1 MNSLKSISGLT
12 AATLVVAIISILYQF
27 ILSGILLPSE
37 FAIFSLGLSVVLIS
51 GYPAIGMSNEFT
63 RRVKLGEEYRSG
75 RLNKSGF
82 LGIILLIS
90 FFSAALSFFLF
101 SSWLTSAIVSSV
113 VCIGLF
119 SNTTNGWWIGKMKFA
134 EFGIF
139 SVFSSLLRLFIGVG
153 IILIYPHGEYAII
166 SYGIGFMALPMIA
179 LLWNRD
185 EFLNDVSMI
194 FQDFERLLSS
204 AFAYIVLGFLMN
216 QDILIS
222 SILLPQILF
231 EKYVYIS
238 LLTKS
243 VLIVHGPIVAVMIPR
258 LVESWNLDGGLEQI
272 SIQGTFRRY
281 YVILAIL
288 TGAVCLFGGVML
300 QEINT
305 NWEKQISQFNFQLM
319 VVYFMMVGLT
329 LIDINILISK
339 GLVTKE
345 IIPKIIWLLIPIFSF
360 ILLGERND
368 ISEFVRFLLFLS
380 FTQLIAS
387 RFLFRTDLSRRG

>member
-12 AATLVVAIISILYQF
+12 AATLVVAIISMLYQF

-37 FAIFSLGLSVVLIS
+37 FAIFSLSLSVVLIS

-75 RLNKSGF
+75 RFNKSGF
-82 LGIILLIS
+82 LGIILVIS

-101 SSWLTSAIVSSV
+101 SSWITTAIVASV

-139 SVFSSLLRLFIGVG
+139 SVFSSLLKLFIGVG

-179 LLWNRD
+179 LLWNRN
-185 EFLNDVSMI
+185 EFLNDLSII

-222 SILLPQILF
+222 SMLLPQILF

-258 LVESWNLDGGLEQI
+258 LVESWNLDEGLEQI
-272 SIQGTFRRY
+272 SIQGTFRKY

-288 TGAVCLFGGVML
+288 TGAICLFGGVML

-339 GLVTKE
+339 GMVTKE
-345 IIPKIIWLLIPIFSF
+345 IIPKIICLLIPIFIF

-380 FTQLIAS
+380 FGQLIVS